1 MANGKTWERNCH
13 TDSRLLTQSLGDREM
28 IMNGKWKTVK
38 LGDVFTLQMGKTPD
52 RNKLSYFSK
61 VGNKWISIADITKS
75 DKFIKETKECITDV
89 AVQESGIKKI
99 PQNTVI
105 MSFKLSIGKTAI
117 TTEECYSNEAIMA
130 FLPNGLCDFDNNY
143 LYHLFS
149 NKNWS
154 EGSNKAVKGI
164 TLNKESLSNVYIP
177 LPPLET
183 QQKIA
188 AVLDKVQKIISESKA
203 ILEKYDT
210 LIKSRFIEM
219 FGDKPVE
226 SGKWKVEK
234 LEDVCD
240 LITDGT
246 HKTPN
251 YQQKGIRFISAKNI
265 INGKIDLTDTKFITE
280 EEYKQIQKRCRVE
293 KNDVLLT
300 KSGSLGSSAII
311 DFDIPIGLFE
321 SLAVIKYK
329 RNLLNGIFVKELL
342 SAESSQKQFNNGV
355 KGIAIKHLHLNV
367 IAALKIPIPPISLQN
382 NFAAFVQQIDKS
394 KFAVQKSLEKAETLY
409 KSLMQEYFA

>member
-1 MANGKTWERNCH
+1 MSKEENMKN
-13 TDSRLLTQSLGDREM
+13 
-28 IMNGKWKTVK
+28 KWQTVK

-105 MSFKLSIGKTAI
+105 MSFKLSIGRTAI

-177 LPPLET
+177 LPTLET

-210 LIKSRFIEM
+210 LIKSRFTEM
-219 FGDKPVE
+219 FGDNPVE
-226 SGKWKVEK
+226 NGKWKVEK

-367 IAALKIPIPPISLQN
+367 IAALKIPIPPIKIQN
-382 NFAAFVQQIDKS
+382 DFATFVQQIDKS
-394 KFAVQKSLEKAETLY
+394 KFSVQKSLEKAETLY
-409 KSLMQEYFA
+409 KSLMQEYFG

>member
-1 MANGKTWERNCH
+1 MDFFST
-13 TDSRLLTQSLGDREM
+13 TD
-28 IMNGKWKTVK
+28 
-38 LGDVFTLQMGKTPD
+38 
-52 RNKLSYFSK
+52 
-61 VGNKWISIADITKS
+61 NKWISIADISKA
-75 DKFIKETKECITDV
+75 DKYIFETKEFISDE
-89 AVQESGIKKI
+89 AVKKSGIKQI
-99 PQNTVI
+99 PANTVI

-117 TTEECYSNEAIMA
+117 TKGPMYSNEAIMA
-130 FLPNGLCDFDNNY
+130 FLPNGKYEVDNDF

-149 NKNWS
+149 NKDWS

-164 TLNKESLSNVYIP
+164 TLNKASLLKVKIL
-177 LPPLET
+177 LPPLT
-183 QQKIA
+183 IQKQIA
-188 AVLDKVQKIISESKA
+188 KTMDKCTEIISKNKR

-210 LIKSRFIEM
+210 LTKSRFIEM
-219 FGDKPVE
+219 FGDNPIE
-226 SGKWKVEK
+226 NGKWKVEK

-367 IAALKIPIPPISLQN
+367 IAALKIPIPPLELQN
-382 NFAAFVQQIDKS
+382 DFAAFVQQIDKS
-394 KFAVQKSLEKAETLY
+394 KFENTT
-409 KSLMQEYFA
+409 QEIAA